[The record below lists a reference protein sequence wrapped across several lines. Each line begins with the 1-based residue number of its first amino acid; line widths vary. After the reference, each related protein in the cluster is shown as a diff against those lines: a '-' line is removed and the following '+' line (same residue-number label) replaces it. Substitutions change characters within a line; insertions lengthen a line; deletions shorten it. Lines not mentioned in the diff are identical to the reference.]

1 MSFDHETSFGF
12 KKVTPHEKTQ
22 EVYSVFKR
30 VAARYDLMNDVMS
43 LGIHRF
49 WKHKLIE
56 MIRPRPGIHL
66 LDVAGGTG
74 DIAIRFL
81 EATKHLTPA
90 AQVSV
95 CDLNEAMM
103 MEGRNKAID
112 AGIIQHL
119 DWVCAD
125 AASLPFA
132 DNSFDAYSISFGLR
146 NVTDIKATLKEA
158 WRVLKPGGQ
167 YFCLEFSKVENTWFR
182 KVYEEYSFRLIP
194 KIGAMIAQDH
204 DAYQYLIE
212 SISRF
217 PDQETLLNMIQQT
230 GFKQTAYVN
239 LTNGIVAI
247 HSGIKV

>member
-12 KKVTPHEKTQ
+12 KKVTPIEKTK
-22 EVYSVFKR
+22 EVYNVFKR

-43 LGIHRF
+43 LGIHRY

-56 MIRPRPGIHL
+56 MMRPRPGSHL

-81 EATKHLTPA
+81 QAAPT
-90 AQVSV
+90 AQVTV

-103 MEGRNKAID
+103 KEGRDKAID
-112 AGIIQHL
+112 AGIIQNL

-132 DNSFDAYSISFGLR
+132 DQSFDTYSISFGLR
-146 NVTDIKATLKEA
+146 NVTDIPAALKEA

-167 YFCLEFSKVENTWFR
+167 YFCLEFSKVENPVFK

-204 DAYQYLIE
+204 DAYQYLVE
-212 SISRF
+212 SIARF
-217 PDQETLLNMIQQT
+217 PDQETLLGMLQKA
-230 GFKQTAYVN
+230 GFKQTSYVN
-239 LTNGIVAI
+239 CTNGIVAI